1 MALDPF
7 RLPSSELE
15 DVVFDEDWH
24 FLFMVMGMLQLSKY
38 LQESQQQHRD
48 QSLISYY
55 QLLLQDT
62 ECGLGPLLTRNVFIK
77 FCVKTLAEIS
87 LFSVMETLLL

>member
-1 MALDPF
+1 
-7 RLPSSELE
+7 
-15 DVVFDEDWH
+15 
-24 FLFMVMGMLQLSKY
+24 MVMGMLQLSKY

-55 QLLLQDT
+55 QLLLQDRLWSTYSTSRNT
-62 ECGLGPLLTRNVFIK
+62 ECGLGPLLTLMSLSENSSRNVFIK